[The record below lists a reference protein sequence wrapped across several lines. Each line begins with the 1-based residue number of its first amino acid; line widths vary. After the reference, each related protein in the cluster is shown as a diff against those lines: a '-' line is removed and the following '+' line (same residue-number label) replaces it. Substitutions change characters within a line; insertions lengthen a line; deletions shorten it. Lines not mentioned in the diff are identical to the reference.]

1 MKNKEKFMKEIV
13 ALACNESSI
22 AVEKATGKPIDCSII
37 KCNRCK
43 FYSYE
48 NVTCCGGLKEWA
60 ESEYVERPV
69 ISKAD
74 RVLLECLKKDR
85 KYLARDENGRL
96 YSYIMKPSKDI
107 DLRMWAGSSDVASMD
122 GSFNAD
128 FPMVKWEDD
137 RPWLV
142 EDLLKL
148 NVVDEYEAD

>member
-1 MKNKEKFMKEIV
+1 MKEI
-13 ALACNESSI
+13 AELACNASDI
-22 AVEKATGKPIDCSII
+22 AVEKSTGKPIDCSII
-37 KCNRCK
+37 KCDSCK
-43 FYSYE
+43 LYKYE
-48 NVTCCGGLKEWA
+48 NVTCCGELRKWA
-60 ESEYVERPV
+60 ESEYIEKPV
-69 ISKAD
+69 ISQSD
-74 RVLLECLKKDR
+74 RALLNFLKKDR
-85 KYLARDENGRL
+85 KYIARDENGRL

-148 NVVDEYEAD
+148 NVVDEYEED